1 MSTMPPPGPG
11 GPPPEDPPE
20 GPASAVGAGTHTPN
34 DSMTRYDKE
43 RDVYHCSYGIPTPAL
58 TVLDPQRELVEVL
71 DVVCDAYLEAD
82 TGGCGAIRG
91 AFNGKDR
98 VLAALETTI
107 SRAADAIA
115 STGELQWLR
124 RGLAAASILDVRLD
138 PQDIHVSLGHLYRAA
153 ALAGLDP
160 QPVFAEVA
168 ALSSDAYP
176 SKVGSAR
183 ALLAGFHDSDYFRE
197 SIAPEL

>member
-1 MSTMPPPGPG
+1 MLDVEQLRIQLALLDDRLVQWSKADQTLFEQRHHAGATLEQIVSDINQDRRERV
-11 GPPPEDPPE
+11 ED
-20 GPASAVGAGTHTPN
+20 GVA
-34 DSMTRYDKE
+34 
-43 RDVYHCSYGIPTPAL
+43 
-58 TVLDPQRELVEVL
+58 DPQRELMDVL
-71 DVVCDAYLEAD
+71 DAVCDVYLEAD
-82 TGGCGAIRG
+82 DSGRGAIRG

-115 STGELQWLR
+115 STGERQWLR

-176 SKVGSAR
+176 SKYGSAR

-197 SIAPEL
+197 SVAPEL